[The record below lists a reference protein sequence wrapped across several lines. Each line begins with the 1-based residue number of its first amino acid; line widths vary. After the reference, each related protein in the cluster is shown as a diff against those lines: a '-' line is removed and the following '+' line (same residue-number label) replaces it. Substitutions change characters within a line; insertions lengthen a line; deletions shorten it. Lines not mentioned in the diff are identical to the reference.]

1 MELERI
7 QLRTHQYRENI
18 ELSSFVFFRH
28 FSNSLQWS
36 KSFIFYI
43 YSSPSNS
50 TMSKNQVDRSEFA
63 AQQDLTEWIDL
74 PFSGRPLLYSTTY
87 SPEKGLRAPKTSTR
101 YVLLSNPALDQQIGH
116 WLHLAQSIST
126 HLQQNQIESGMIDYI
141 SPESKLNHLVQSPN
155 GWKRETSY
163 SLRGI
168 QIQTLN
174 GSMQLI
180 KGFLRDTLHPTYL
193 GKPHG
198 LFKSSALPH
207 AYKYPF
213 SHKRT
218 GRQVHTPKPSKHFC
232 FYFVSPFLHQYTNLG
247 IGGILVSTE
256 PVSSTLFCRSLV
268 KHGRKRLITG
278 RSDINKVSFKIILG
292 ENWLSHQI
300 KTHSFHLFTH
310 ICSDH

>member
-1 MELERI
+1 MIWKTSVNGRSKTTSEFCIWNWRGSSSRLNSIEKI
-7 QLRTHQYRENI
+7 LNCPVLSFLGTFQTH
-18 ELSSFVFFRH
+18 
-28 FSNSLQWS
+28 SNDRNRS
-36 KSFIFYI
+36 FYI

-74 PFSGRPLLYSTTY
+74 PFSGRPLLYLTTY
-87 SPEKGLRAPKTSTR
+87 SPEKGLRAPKTSTW

-180 KGFLRDTLHPTYL
+180 KGFLRDTRHPTYL

-213 SHKRT
+213 SHKERDD
-218 GRQVHTPKPSKHFC
+218 R
-232 FYFVSPFLHQYTNLG
+232 YTLPNPPNTS
-247 IGGILVSTE
+247 V
-256 PVSSTLFCRSLV
+256 STLFLHFS
-268 KHGRKRLITG
+268 
-278 RSDINKVSFKIILG
+278 INIL
-292 ENWLSHQI
+292 
-300 KTHSFHLFTH
+300 T
-310 ICSDH
+310 

>member
-1 MELERI
+1 MIWKTSVNGRSKTTSEFCIWNWRGSSSGLTSIEKI
-7 QLRTHQYRENI
+7 LNCPVLSFLGTFQTH
-18 ELSSFVFFRH
+18 
-28 FSNSLQWS
+28 SNDRNRS
-36 KSFIFYI
+36 FYI

-74 PFSGRPLLYSTTY
+74 PFSGRPLLYLTAY
-87 SPEKGLRAPKTSTR
+87 SPVKGLRAPKTSTR

-116 WLHLAQSIST
+116 WLHLAQSISM

-180 KGFLRDTLHPTYL
+180 KGFLRSGIPYIPLI
-193 GKPHG
+193 
-198 LFKSSALPH
+198 SASLTG
-207 AYKYPF
+207 F
-213 SHKRT
+213 SNPQRY
-218 GRQVHTPKPSKHFC
+218 HTPINIPS
-232 FYFVSPFLHQYTNLG
+232 LTRERDDRYTLPNPPNTS
-247 IGGILVSTE
+247 V
-256 PVSSTLFCRSLV
+256 STLFLHFS
-268 KHGRKRLITG
+268 
-278 RSDINKVSFKIILG
+278 INIL
-292 ENWLSHQI
+292 
-300 KTHSFHLFTH
+300 T
-310 ICSDH
+310 